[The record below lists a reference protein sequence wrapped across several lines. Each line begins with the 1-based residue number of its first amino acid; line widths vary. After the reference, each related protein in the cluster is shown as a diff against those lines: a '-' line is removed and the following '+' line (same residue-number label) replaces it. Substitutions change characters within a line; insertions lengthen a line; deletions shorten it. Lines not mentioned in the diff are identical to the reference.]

1 MPRSRV
7 PPTLLTKLRHPREA
21 TDGPRL
27 WNAKRRIKTSK
38 GLSPEQ
44 FQQFKQTPPHVW
56 YNAYISLQQDPSRT
70 GLSSHQKFAPAE
82 LYAIDRTVNDRGELE
97 WWKLDREH
105 LDKFMD
111 AHPQLSNV
119 SGDVRTFIAENGHTL
134 SKSKILQLLRS
145 PVQYFSASSNVPL
158 EQRKQIYFPDVKD
171 AVVLMRTPHLGPR
184 YAAFDV
190 PLHFSK
196 LDMKAYLKDV
206 YNVDVLHIRSVV
218 IQSKVQRKDAT
229 SPYTQGALFR
239 PPSQK
244 KMTVQLAKP
253 FVYPAE
259 IKDLSPWEYDTYWNT
274 MKAYV
279 AEQRENSIWGST
291 QPNLEHRKSIAQQA
305 QQLLKGKDK
314 WAPTWQAF
322 ADTTRAMQGVATQL
336 PKSLPTRTAPPAST
350 SVK

>member
-38 GLSPEQ
+38 GLDPEQ
-44 FQQFKQTPPHVW
+44 FRQFKKTPPHVW
-56 YNAYISLQQDPSRT
+56 YNSYVNTQQDPSRT
-70 GLSSHQKFAPAE
+70 GNPSIPKFATAE
-82 LYAIDRTVNDRGELE
+82 LYAIDRTVNDKGELE

-111 AHPQLSNV
+111 LHPQLCNV
-119 SGDVRTFIAENGHTL
+119 SPDVRTFISDNAHNLTR
-134 SKSKILQLLRS
+134 SKILSLLRN

-158 EQRKQIYFPDVKD
+158 QQRKQIYFPDVKD

-196 LDMKAYLKDV
+196 LDMKAYLKNV

-218 IQSKVQRKDAT
+218 IQGKVQRKDAA
-229 SPYTQGALFR
+229 SPYTRGELFR

-253 FVYPAE
+253 FVYPEE
-259 IKDLSPWEYDTYWNT
+259 IKDLSPWEHDPYWNT
-274 MKAYV
+274 MKAMLT
-279 AEQRENSIWGST
+279 EQRRESQWGT
-291 QPNLEHRKSIAQQA
+291 MNPNIEHRKSIAQQA
-305 QQLLKGKDK
+305 QELLRGKAK

-322 ADTTRAMQGVATQL
+322 ADNARAMQGVAT
-336 PKSLPTRTAPPAST
+336 KVPASPLVKNT
-350 SVK
+350 AKPSVSVK